1 MHLNS
6 CPERLTPSSRTVFEL
21 ASTRWLP
28 TTRRES
34 PADEAAG
41 TGTGVGAAWGNGVAS
56 GGGIA
61 AATGAAPSVGLA
73 SGAEPASTA
82 GSTVVGEATLSDGAA
97 SGATAG
103 AITALV
109 GEAPSPVPE
118 STLEAGAS

>member
-28 TTRRES
+28 TTRSES

-41 TGTGVGAAWGNGVAS
+41 PGIGVGATWDNGVAS

-82 GSTVVGEATLSDGAA
+82 GSTAVGEATLIDGAA
-97 SGATAG
+97 TGATAG
-103 AITALV
+103 AIARPM
-109 GEAPSPVPE
+109 GEAASPVPE
-118 STLEAGAS
+118 STLEAGAP